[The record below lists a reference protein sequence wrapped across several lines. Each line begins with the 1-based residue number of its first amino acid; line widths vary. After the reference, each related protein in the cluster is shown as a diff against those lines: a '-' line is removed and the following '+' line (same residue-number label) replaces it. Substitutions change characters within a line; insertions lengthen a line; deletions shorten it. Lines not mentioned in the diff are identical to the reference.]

1 MWKDYMKE
9 NCNNKAKLCYVNTDG
24 FMIYI
29 KPEDCYKVIA
39 GNIVKVFDAL
49 HYKSIERPSP
59 II

>member
-1 MWKDYMKE
+1 MKE
-9 NCNNKAKLCYVNTDG
+9 NCNKKAKLCHINTDG

-29 KPEDCYKVIA
+29 KPQDCYKVIA